1 MSSRAKI
8 LVLVAAVVV
17 AVGAFIALKP
27 GDDPSS
33 TGGGSTPTVPKDG
46 PERGP
51 EPPKAT
57 TPAERVV
64 RRAVTVDSS
73 GPVGGVAEIRAN
85 AGERIVITVKST
97 GYSGEVH
104 LHGFDVMRDV
114 APGKPA
120 VFAISAAQTSKP
132 QGQGSFE
139 LELEAISAQVAK
151 LLISP

>member
-1 MSSRAKI
+1 MSQRAKI
-8 LVLVAAVVV
+8 LTLVAAVVV

-27 GDDPSS
+27 GDGSS
-33 TGGGSTPTVPKDG
+33 TTATTSAPTSVTTT
-46 PERGP
+46 
-51 EPPKAT
+51 EPGKPKAT

-64 RRAVTVDSS
+64 RRTVTVDSG

-120 VFAISAAQTSKP
+120 VFAVSSAQTSSAK
-132 QGQGSFE
+132 GQGSFE
-139 LELEAISAQVAK
+139 LELEAIAVQVAK

>member
-1 MSSRAKI
+1 MSQRAKI
-8 LVLVAAVVV
+8 LTLVAAVAV

-27 GDDPSS
+27 GDDPKPGPPAARPEGAGPSRPAPDRPVA
-33 TGGGSTPTVPKDG
+33 STP
-46 PERGP
+46 
-51 EPPKAT
+51 AQ
-57 TPAERVV
+57 RVV
-64 RRAVTVDSS
+64 RGTVTVDSN

-97 GYSGEVH
+97 GYSGEAH

-120 VFAISAAQTSKP
+120 IFEVSAAQTSKP
-132 QGQGSFE
+132 SGQGSFE
-139 LELEAISAQVAK
+139 LELEAIAVQIAK

>member
-8 LVLVAAVVV
+8 LVLVAAFAV
-17 AVGAFIALKP
+17 AVGAFVALKP
-27 GDDPSS
+27 GDGPSTTATTS
-33 TGGGSTPTVPKDG
+33 VPTSVATTQPGK
-46 PERGP
+46 PQ
-51 EPPKAT
+51 AT

-64 RRAVTVDSS
+64 RRTVTVDSN
-73 GPVGGVAEIRAN
+73 GPVGGVADVRAN

-120 VFAISAAQTSKP
+120 VFAIIAAQTSKP